1 MRPPVVNT
9 NNWITP
15 GVGNR
20 VAGSIHLCKEK
31 TPLDSAAI
39 PVLDSPERSC
49 HKLTNR
55 AEPFAGSQFA
65 CERFTCSFYQPCP
78 GDSFLNET
86 DYGLIETPV

>member
-1 MRPPVVNT
+1 M
-9 NNWITP
+9 
-15 GVGNR
+15 GDR

-49 HKLTNR
+49 HKLTIR
-55 AEPFAGSQFA
+55 AEPFAGPQLG
-65 CERFTCSFYQPCP
+65 CERCAYSFYQPCL

-86 DYGLIETPV
+86 DYGLIKTPV